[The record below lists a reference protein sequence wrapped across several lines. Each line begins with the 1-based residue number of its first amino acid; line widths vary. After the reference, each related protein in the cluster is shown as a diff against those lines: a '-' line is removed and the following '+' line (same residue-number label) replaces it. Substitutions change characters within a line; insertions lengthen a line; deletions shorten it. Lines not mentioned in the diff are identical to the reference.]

1 MLNLAILRSKPV
13 RTEIL
18 GLFASLLFTLAY
30 NGAFWSA
37 LTSER
42 NWSSVDTWYLVFF
55 TGVLITGL
63 QWLLFLLVLNRW
75 TAKPLLILLA
85 MLTAP
90 AVYFMTHYGVPLNK
104 SMLQNLLE
112 TDIREAS
119 EFLDWK
125 LLLYLLGYGIL
136 PSLVLWN
143 IEIIHSGKMQA
154 AAISRAGFILAA
166 LLMIGI
172 GVWPIMNQLVP
183 AMREHK
189 ELRFL
194 ITPSNYLVSMG
205 EALADLRQ
213 TRSNQPL
220 LTIAR
225 DAHRNKN
232 TTTAKPKAF
241 ILVIGETVRAD
252 NWGLNGYARQTTP
265 ELAALEVINFRDV
278 TSCGTDTATSLP
290 CMFSIQGR
298 HNFDAGLIHD
308 SESLLHVMNR
318 TGITVYWRENQAG
331 CKGVCDSFLVENL
344 SSESDPSL
352 CNGERCFDGILL
364 RGIKEKIEFARG
376 DVLIVLHMLGNH
388 GPAYYQRYPEEFRR
402 FTPTCDTTDLASCS
416 RVALIN
422 TYDNAILYTD
432 HVLAKLIADLKGI
445 TTHDTGMLYVSDHGE
460 SLGENNLYLHGIP
473 HVFAPRE
480 QTHVPMIMWISP
492 DFMADQQLDGA
503 CLDRLASTQAV
514 SHDYLIHTLLQ
525 LFDIQTMSY
534 EPALDLT
541 ATCTAQPLQDLSQI

>member
-85 MLTAP
+85 MLTAL

-143 IEIIHSGKMQA
+143 IEI
-154 AAISRAGFILAA
+154 
-166 LLMIGI
+166 
-172 GVWPIMNQLVP
+172 
-183 AMREHK
+183 K

-205 EALADLRQ
+205 EAVADLRQ

-298 HNFDAGLIHD
+298 HNFEPD
-308 SESLLHVMNR
+308 S
-318 TGITVYWRENQAG
+318 
-331 CKGVCDSFLVENL
+331 
-344 SSESDPSL
+344 
-352 CNGERCFDGILL
+352 
-364 RGIKEKIEFARG
+364 
-376 DVLIVLHMLGNH
+376 
-388 GPAYYQRYPEEFRR
+388 
-402 FTPTCDTTDLASCS
+402 
-416 RVALIN
+416 
-422 TYDNAILYTD
+422 
-432 HVLAKLIADLKGI
+432 
-445 TTHDTGMLYVSDHGE
+445 
-460 SLGENNLYLHGIP
+460 
-473 HVFAPRE
+473 
-480 QTHVPMIMWISP
+480 
-492 DFMADQQLDGA
+492 
-503 CLDRLASTQAV
+503 
-514 SHDYLIHTLLQ
+514 
-525 LFDIQTMSY
+525 
-534 EPALDLT
+534 
-541 ATCTAQPLQDLSQI
+541 